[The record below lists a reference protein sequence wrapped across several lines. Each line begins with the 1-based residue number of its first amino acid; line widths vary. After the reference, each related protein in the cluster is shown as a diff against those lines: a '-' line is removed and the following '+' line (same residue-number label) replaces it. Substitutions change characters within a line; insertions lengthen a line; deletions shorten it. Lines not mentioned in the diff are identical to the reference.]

1 MTSNPDPDEVPL
13 GDTSTTMTTDSEG
26 SPDEVPVSDTSS
38 TMVADDAETDADDD
52 PERMAE
58 MESLV
63 CFYCPHGS
71 PDPATLAHHTCSPK
85 AAAIVA
91 IASTPE
97 EVDSQYSSL
106 ALYVEQS

>member
-13 GDTSTTMTTDSEG
+13 GDTSTAMTTDSEG

-38 TMVADDAETDADDD
+38 TMVADDADTDADDD

-58 MESLV
+58 MESL
-63 CFYCPHGS
+63 
-71 PDPATLAHHTCSPK
+71 

-97 EVDSQYSSL
+97 EVDSQYSKFYSVPRAIL
-106 ALYVEQS
+106 TRVTQE

>member
-38 TMVADDAETDADDD
+38 TMVADDADTDADDD

-58 MESLV
+58 MESL
-63 CFYCPHGS
+63 
-71 PDPATLAHHTCSPK
+71 

-97 EVDSQYSSL
+97 EVDTILLQRPLDYEGNRFTLGGHPDESKN
-106 ALYVEQS
+106 EKRFPET